1 MSSCPQI
8 SFFMPAFKP
17 RFFKQ
22 ANESIFPQTS
32 TEVSTQNDR
41 PGSTRIE
48 LFDIIKGIGM
58 FLVVLGHIQCN
69 YGHDPEWIRFL
80 RNWLYQ
86 FHIPLFFFISGV
98 LFVDSKAWIELIVNK
113 VKRLYRPFI
122 ISNLLFLLADI
133 LFRHLT
139 GTDIVAINEI
149 KHTVKLILGIT
160 VTPMGGATWFLTSLL
175 RAIII
180 AKLILCTVPRY
191 HGYLVCLC
199 FALSVFAIVDTK
211 ADWLDTTMI
220 PLCYFIS
227 GYCCKQLIIPFTA
240 ISSGM
245 RIFIAVICTVILLIT
260 CTGNRFDI
268 ALHVFSNPVL
278 ATVCPW
284 VGIVGIICISSLLA
298 ELPARPGTLSYI
310 GIHSMSVLIGQF
322 AAFKAVT
329 IIQIAVLPQFD
340 IKCLTAHPCLM
351 ISGGWWI
358 AYLLFGLCLPLLFE
372 KYAVIH
378 RQSK

>member
-8 SFFMPAFKP
+8 SFVMPAFKP

-86 FHIPLFFFISGV
+86 FHIPLFFFI
-98 LFVDSKAWIELIVNK
+98 
-113 VKRLYRPFI
+113 
-122 ISNLLFLLADI
+122 
-133 LFRHLT
+133 T
-139 GTDIVAINEI
+139 
-149 KHTVKLILGIT
+149 
-160 VTPMGGATWFLTSLL
+160 
-175 RAIII
+175 
-180 AKLILCTVPRY
+180 
-191 HGYLVCLC
+191 
-199 FALSVFAIVDTK
+199 
-211 ADWLDTTMI
+211 
-220 PLCYFIS
+220 
-227 GYCCKQLIIPFTA
+227 GYCCKQLIIPLTA

-245 RIFIAVICTVILLIT
+245 RIFIIVICTVILLIT

-284 VGIVGIICISSLLA
+284 VGIVGIICLSSLLA

-340 IKCLTAHPCLM
+340 TKCLTAHPCLL